1 MKNNI
6 TMKTVFNLV
15 LTLLLTTQMS
25 FAQNRWL
32 GRSLYRFE
40 EFIRDIC
47 FVAGDDGLWQT
58 GWGITGYPESL
69 IIKTTDGGDTWIEIT
84 QNFST
89 LLASISFADENTGYI
104 CTLKSGTENPE
115 GLIMKSTD
123 GGLTWTQVYGS
134 EDATFD
140 KVKFKDA
147 QNGIVTGYP
156 SLYLQMVEF
165 RGRKQQ
171 LQTNTGKWIMQAQIH
186 ILELI

>member
-6 TMKTVFNLV
+6 TMKTVFSLV
-15 LTLLLTTQMS
+15 VALLLTTQMS
-25 FAQNRWL
+25 FAQNGDWEEVYT
-32 GRSLYRFE
+32 GSE

-47 FVAGDDGLWQT
+47 FVPGADGLWQT

-84 QNFST
+84 QTFST

-123 GGLTWTQVYGS
+123 GGLTWFQVYGS

-140 KVKFKDA
+140 KIKFKDT
-147 QNGIVTGYP
+147 QKVVYN
-156 SLYLQMVEF
+156 
-165 RGRKQQ
+165 
-171 LQTNTGKWIMQAQIH
+171 
-186 ILELI
+186 